1 MPWADP
7 AAEQGWHALAG
18 ASPRG
23 SVPLPG
29 GHHAASRRRL
39 PPGAGDRA
47 AAAGRLQTRCGHC
60 LRLLGAWVADA
71 ACAGLVGAVDRQNA
85 TGTQDDLKASPDTC
99 LPHREFAHDTCLS
112 ICCWRHSNHEWVCR
126 ALSRAQH
133 EKAAFLLALRP
144 KKVRESQYHTH
155 AENACGK
162 CPCISY
168 RHLPQAQTLVS
179 ITVGDLMHAGSPGRI
194 AHWLCCTEHCRH

>member
-1 MPWADP
+1 M
-7 AAEQGWHALAG
+7 QAL
-18 ASPRG
+18 G
-23 SVPLPG
+23 SVPCR
-29 GHHAASRRRL
+29 AAVMQKPAPL
-39 PPGAGDRA
+39 PPGQVTALLHPNVPDA
-47 AAAGRLQTRCGHC
+47 
-60 LRLLGAWVADA
+60 LRTVTLLGAWVAD
-71 ACAGLVGAVDRQNA
+71 GVRWLVGAVDRQNA